1 MKALLERLL
10 ELEARDSGYSPGDT
24 STNIFQLGYLQ
35 SYVAS
40 FEGKTMDDLQADAK
54 ARIALLEKR
63 AKNA

>member
-10 ELEARDSGYSPGDT
+10 ELEALDSGYNLDDSGT
-24 STNIFQLGYLQ
+24 KIFQLGYLQ